1 MVGQHGWDTL
11 NKSAIK
17 NENILKKEL
26 TDELHKLF
34 IRNFKDKRGTLI
46 FYWEFLGYNLA
57 DMQLI
62 RNLIKDKG

>member
-34 IRNFKDKRGTLI
+34 IRNFKDKRGTL
-46 FYWEFLGYNLA
+46 EL
-57 DMQLI
+57 QL
-62 RNLIKDKG
+62 LML